1 MGAGLVAWALAD
13 WVQVGG
19 AGSLGGAVIRT
30 FQKVGWH
37 VTSADVRAG
46 SGADVDIVLSKCH
59 TPALHAEQIL
69 DGLPGVNAVV
79 HVAGAWVGG
88 AIHKKDVLKNAIAM
102 FNINTASAL
111 VAAHVASHSLL
122 PGNLLMLTGALPC
135 LYPTPAMLACVS
147 AMLPRFRRFSSPFQI
162 RYVQE
167 FHSLPGRVCAMLDRT
182 PVCADNKFRQ
192 VRCLVES
199 ELGVKVAC
207 ILPQTLDTPSN
218 REAMPKADTTTWT
231 PVYHVAE
238 RIVDW
243 AEDPRTVTQG
253 AFYAVVTEKNRTIFN
268 TVDPKDHF

>member
-1 MGAGLVAWALAD
+1 MVSVQRALV
-13 WVQVGG
+13 VGG

-135 LYPTPAMLACVS
+135 LYPTPAMLAYGMS
-147 AMLPRFRRFSSPFQI
+147 KNSIHYL
-162 RYVQE
+162 
-167 FHSLPGRVCAMLDRT
+167 
-182 PVCADNKFRQ
+182 